1 MNKKLMAVPMI
12 LALLSMSVGVMAD
25 AVSVTTDVDKYMTAT
40 FYYSA
45 VAYGSQSAGASDV
58 AATGQ
63 GSAPGYN
70 VSVSTN
76 YPYKVSALGTNF
88 DDGAGHTFA
97 ISNLKMDSDW
107 SAGSLAVGNAVA
119 LSTGSQDIDN
129 NIGEGNTT
137 SYHGFWLSVPAAQYA
152 ASYTSTLTVTVTN
165 EA

>member
-1 MNKKLMAVPMI
+1 MAMPMI
-12 LALLSMSVGVMAD
+12 LALLSLSTIVLAD
-25 AVSVTTDVDKYMTAT
+25 SVTVSTDVDKYMTAT

-76 YPYKVSALGTNF
+76 YPYKVSASGTNF
-88 DDGAGHTFA
+88 DDGGGHTFA
-97 ISNLKMDSDW
+97 ITNLKMDSDW
-107 SAGSLAVGNAVA
+107 AAGSLAVGNAVT

-137 SYHGFWLSVPAAQYA
+137 SYHGYWLSIPAAQYA
-152 ASYTSTLTVTVTN
+152 ASYSSTLTVTITN